1 MSFSSQPLTIIKHSK
16 HLILSLFISMFI
28 GQRYTIGNL
37 HKSQI
42 TAIEWSKNGMR
53 LFSGDKNGVIIMT
66 EIDFY
71 MVSVMV

>member
-1 MSFSSQPLTIIKHSK
+1 
-16 HLILSLFISMFI
+16 MFI
-28 GQRYTIGNL
+28 GHRYTIGNL